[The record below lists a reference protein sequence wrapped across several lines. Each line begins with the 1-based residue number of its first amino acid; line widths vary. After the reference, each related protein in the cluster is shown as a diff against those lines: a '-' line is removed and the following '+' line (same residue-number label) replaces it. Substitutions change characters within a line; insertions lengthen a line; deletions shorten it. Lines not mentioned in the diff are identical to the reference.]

1 MSRARKGTSRGASS
15 SGSAPQ
21 PEEAILTTTVV
32 TERNLD
38 LSPSIQTTALIQ
50 VQHLLRDRNLLPLA
64 RIYKKYNESL
74 VREFYAA
81 FPREE
86 PRDNEEVPLKVRGKN
101 FVLSTSIISEVLH
114 IPEKDTYNWRQYLLR
129 DFDMQSAAETL
140 FYADPAAFASQT
152 KKTVLIQ
159 GKLTPYFAILWSF
172 VRHNIYPSG
181 QRSEIPTVGVK
192 ILKVLHEGTF
202 SLPIVDII
210 FERLKACARKKSIIY
225 YPCLIS
231 MICESSGVRARSN
244 DIFVEPMG
252 PISDTSVSKSISQ
265 RHNAH
270 APTPAPV
277 PPHMPPPP
285 PHRPASSQP
294 FPPAP
299 NVDTS
304 AWEPPLQ
311 AIWDLQMLQYQ
322 QMQQKQQQMQ
332 HMSTSI
338 DAIWTHLQ
346 MPGQPG
352 TAAHD
357 DVVDDDDDA
366 DE

>member
-21 PEEAILTTTVV
+21 PEEAILTATVV

-50 VQHLLRDRNLLPLA
+50 
-64 RIYKKYNESL
+64 
-74 VREFYAA
+74 
-81 FPREE
+81 E

-140 FYADPAAFASQT
+140 FYDDPAAFASQT
-152 KKTVLIQ
+152 RKTVLIQ
-159 GKLTPYFAILWSF
+159 
-172 VRHNIYPSG
+172 
-181 QRSEIPTVGVK
+181 
-192 ILKVLHEGTF
+192 
-202 SLPIVDII
+202 
-210 FERLKACARKKSIIY
+210 
-225 YPCLIS
+225 
-231 MICESSGVRARSN
+231 GVRARSN

-265 RHNAH
+265 RRNAH
-270 APTPAPV
+270 APAPAPM

-299 NVDTS
+299 SVDTS

-322 QMQQKQQQMQ
+322 QVQQQQQQMQ

-357 DVVDDDDDA
+357 DVVDDDDEA

>member
-1 MSRARKGTSRGASS
+1 MSRARKGTRGGASS

-21 PEEAILTTTVV
+21 PEEAMLTATVV

-64 RIYKKYNESL
+64 RTYEKYNESI
-74 VREFYAA
+74 VREFYTA
-81 FPREE
+81 FPRAE
-86 PRDNEEVPLKVRGKN
+86 RTDYADVPIKVRGKT
-101 FVLSTSIISEVLH
+101 FKLSTSIISEVLH
-114 IPEKDTYNWRQYLLR
+114 IPEQDTSSWNQYLVR
-129 DFDMQSAAETL
+129 DVDMQSAAETL

-202 SLPIVDII
+202 ALPICDII
-210 FERLKACARKKSIIY
+210 FDRLKACARKKSIIY
-225 YPCLIS
+225 YPCLVS
-231 MICESSGVRARSN
+231 MICAHSGVRARSN
-244 DIFVEPMG
+244 DILVEPMG

-265 RHNAH
+265 RRHAH
-270 APTPAPV
+270 APAPV
-277 PPHMPPPP
+277 QPHMPPPP

-304 AWEPPLQ
+304 AWEPSLQ
-311 AIWDLQMLQYQ
+311 AIWDLQMLQY
-322 QMQQKQQQMQ
+322 QQMQ

-352 TAAHD
+352 TAARD
-357 DVVDDDDDA
+357 DDGDDDDD
-366 DE
+366 DDDDQ